1 MAETGL
7 TKFNDFFMPMISNQ
21 LQGHDIQMTDYQR
34 MCVMSASQNMYEL
47 IQKNKINP
55 NTITNDISNILMTVT
70 SLQLNA
76 NAQPAEIYFQTRN
89 VYDKA
94 SRTSHKTIEMG
105 IEGDGNDA
113 ILARFGRNV
122 KHVYPVWIVR
132 DGDTYVPAKRK
143 GIHVS
148 DPEWEP
154 GDNPDGK
161 AINVV
166 YPIEFWTDDKKTDST
181 VEYYATNRELVKPN
195 LLAHMLNNI
204 MGERFDKQLKGQYEK
219 HREAIKEFARVH
231 TVDEIL
237 DDPTMA
243 NNISPAWKEPQSREQ
258 MIIRKMRNNV
268 VKKIPK
274 DFSNGLAVQS
284 YEETTNESLK
294 QARRDVTESA
304 NQIDFDEATEHET
317 NNSDSD
323 SVVTADGEIVEAPE
337 DTPKDNDATK
347 TSEMAS
353 ESTSQAD
360 KSDSEDPEVPF

>member
-7 TKFNDFFMPMISNQ
+7 TKFNNYFMPMISNQ
-21 LQGHDIQMTDYQR
+21 LNGHNIQMTDYQR

-47 IQKNKINP
+47 IQANGINP
-55 NTITNDISNILMTVT
+55 NNITNDISNILMTVT

-89 VYDKA
+89 VKVG
-94 SRTSHKTIEMG
+94 SSWTKTIEMG

-132 DGDTYVPAKRK
+132 EGDKYTPSKRK
-143 GIHVS
+143 GVHVT

-154 GDNPDGK
+154 GDDPDGK
-161 AINVV
+161 ATDVV
-166 YPIEFWTDDKKTDST
+166 YPIEFWTNDQKTDST

-195 LLAHMLNNI
+195 LLAHMINNLRS
-204 MGERFDKQLKGQYEK
+204 ESRKNPKGYAEK
-219 HREAIKEFARVH
+219 VTAIKMFVKDH
-231 TVDEIL
+231 TVDEVL
-237 DDPTMA
+237 DDPGMQEKGK
-243 NNISPAWKEPQSREQ
+243 ISPAWKEPQSREQ
-258 MIIRKMRNNV
+258 MIIRKMRNNI

-294 QARRDVTESA
+294 KMRKDVTESA
-304 NQIDFDEATEHET
+304 NQIDFEEAAESE
-317 NNSDSD
+317 SQPDSNPD
-323 SVVTADGEIVEAPE
+323 IQDGEYADAQPTGESETPESSEAAPE
-337 DTPKDNDATK
+337 STAA
-347 TSEMAS
+347 TSEPK
-353 ESTSQAD
+353 ET
-360 KSDSEDPEVPF
+360 KVPF